1 MIPAFEAVKAISA
14 LRGDA
19 VVVPTMTPQRYW
31 ESITERPELD
41 LPIFGGMGK
50 ASSVALGLALSKPDR
65 KVVVLDGDGSLLMN
79 LGSLVTIAEQQPK
92 NLVHIV
98 FQDGVYFST
107 GAQAVPGIDR
117 TDLTG
122 IAKSAGIDDAM
133 TYDDLEEFVSDL
145 PDILGTP
152 GPVFVCLKVVN
163 SDDAPPVYTGKSG
176 EAVKRL
182 TEALREG

>member
-1 MIPAFEAVKAISA
+1 MIPAFEAVKAIHD

-19 VVVPTMTPQRYW
+19 VVVPAMTPQRYW

-50 ASSVALGLALSKPDR
+50 ASSVALGLALSRPDR
-65 KVVVLDGDGSLLMN
+65 RIVILDGDGSLLMN
-79 LGSLVTIAEQQPK
+79 LGSLVTIADQKPE

-107 GAQAVPGIDR
+107 GAQAVPGRDR

-122 IAKSAGIDDAM
+122 IAKSAGIGDAT
-133 TYDDLEEFVSDL
+133 TYDDLEEFVIDL
-145 PDILGTP
+145 PDILERP

-163 SDDAPPVYTGKSG
+163 PPDAPPVYTGRSG

-182 TEALREG
+182 TKALRDG